1 MTLSAAPVPKDR
13 TAHRVFAAPAPG
25 SPTAVLLWPH
35 DQQRA
40 FMDSTA
46 KRKVIRA
53 GRRGGKTVG
62 MAIHAV
68 EQFLS
73 GRRVLYAAPTAD
85 QVGRFW
91 TEVQRALAGPISC
104 GDLRSN
110 VTEHLVERVGTESR
124 IRAKTAWNADSLRG
138 DYADLLILDEYQL
151 MDEAAWEEVGAP
163 MLLDNNGDAVFIYTP
178 PSLSSRSVSKAKD
191 PQHAAKLFR
200 RATADTTGRWATFHF
215 GSGDNPHIDKAALA
229 EISRDMTALA
239 YRQEILAEDVESAPG
254 ALWTRETCEINRV
267 PVAPASLVRVV
278 VGLDPSATTEGDE
291 AGIMAAGMDARGHAY
306 LLADHSRQGS
316 PKAWATA
323 AVNAM
328 RIHDA
333 GEIVVEV
340 NQGGEMCAQV
350 IHGVDRNALVFQVR
364 ASKGKQPRA
373 QPIAA
378 RAEAGMIHHVGHH
391 PKLEDE
397 LCMWVPGDKSPNRL
411 DAFVWAMAR
420 LFGVAE
426 GTWSV
431 EESIAEAFS
440 E

>member
-1 MTLSAAPVPKDR
+1 MKPWDFEKRECEPHQTPITLPC
-13 TAHRVFAAPAPG
+13 
-25 SPTAVLLWPH
+25 PH
-35 DQQRA
+35 ERQIEFIQHP
-40 FMDSTA
+40 A

-62 MAIHAV
+62 VAIHAV
-68 EQFLS
+68 LAFYE

-91 TEVQRALAGPISC
+91 TEVSRACAGAVAS
-104 GDLRSN
+104 GALRSN
-110 VTEHLVERVGTESR
+110 VTEHMIDRPGTENR

-151 MDEAAWEEVGAP
+151 MDETAWEEVGAP

-200 RATADTTGRWATFHF
+200 RAATDTTGRWATFHF

-229 EISRDMTALA
+229 EIARDMTALA

-254 ALWTRETCEINRV
+254 ALWTRETCELHRV

-333 GEIVVEV
+333 GEIVVEI

-350 IHGVDRNALVFQVR
+350 IHGVDKNALVFQVR

-411 DAFVWAMAR
+411 DAYTWAMAR
-420 LFGVAE
+420 LFGVAD

>member
-1 MTLSAAPVPKDR
+1 MKPWDFDKHACEPHETPITLPC
-13 TAHRVFAAPAPG
+13 
-25 SPTAVLLWPH
+25 PH
-35 DQQRA
+35 QRQRE
-40 FMDSTA
+40 FIMHPA

-68 EQFLS
+68 LAFYS

-91 TEVQRALAGPISC
+91 TEVSRALAAAVAAGA
-104 GDLRSN
+104 LRSN
-110 VTEHLVERVGTESR
+110 VTEHLIEMPGTEQR

-151 MDEAAWEEVGAP
+151 MDETAWEEVGAP
-163 MLLDNNGDAVFIYTP
+163 MLLDNNGDAAFIYTP

-200 RATADTTGRWATFHF
+200 RAQSDTSGRWAVFHF

-229 EISRDMTALA
+229 EIAKDMTALA
-239 YRQEILAEDVESAPG
+239 YRQEIMAEDVEEAPG
-254 ALWTRETCEINRV
+254 ALWTRETCDRHRV
-267 PVAPASLVRVV
+267 FEAPDNLVRVV
-278 VGLDPSATTEGDE
+278 VGLDPSATSEGDE
-291 AGIMAAGMDARGHAY
+291 AGIVVAGMDARGHAY
-306 LLADHSRQGS
+306 LIADNSRQGS

-328 RIHDA
+328 RLHDA

-350 IHGVDRNALVFQVR
+350 IHGVDRTATVFAVR

-378 RAEAGMIHHVGHH
+378 RAEAGMIHHVGNHAR
-391 PKLEDE
+391 LEDE
-397 LCMWVPGDKSPNRL
+397 LCMWVPGDPSPNRL
-411 DAFVWAMAR
+411 DAYVWAMAR
-420 LFGVAE
+420 LFGIAE
-426 GTWSV
+426 GSWSV
-431 EESIAEAFS
+431 EESIEEAFS
-440 E
+440 A